1 MLFLFPEQLT
11 LPDRDMCCLPGR
23 PYALI
28 LNLNK
33 ILLNSATINYIH
45 AHYLMT
51 GDDELNLR

>member
-23 PYALI
+23 LYALI
-28 LNLNK
+28 LDLNK

-51 GDDELNLR
+51 GDDELN